1 MMAIDKLTDAAIR
14 RLPETTKRYSD
25 GGGLFLQVKDGTK
38 RWIFRV
44 YSNGKET
51 MTSFGTYP
59 DTSLSEARQRAA
71 DARKLKREGINP
83 VEHKRNEKARKES
96 ESITFEQ
103 VARQLFNSKKGRCTD
118 QYIRDLSRSMELH
131 VYQKWGDRQIAG
143 ISPRELIGLVTSIE
157 KSGRYLA
164 HKMTARLSEIFE
176 YAISL
181 GYIQHSPVNRATH
194 KSLKP
199 HSREN
204 MASITFDE
212 LPCFLR
218 KFEEYRGHKIT
229 KLAIRFLLLTFIRT
243 GELRKLQWNWVDW
256 EKNEVK
262 IPASAMKSKRDHVV
276 PLSRQSLLVLESA
289 RELTGK
295 FKLIFPMYSDYEKQA
310 SENIALTVIHRIGYK
325 GKMTGHGFRALA
337 RSRLAEEGFSR
348 DALELQLAH
357 TISRDATESAYN
369 RARHLDERARMM
381 QRWAD
386 LVDEANKD
394 KDKSY

>member
-1 MMAIDKLTDAAIR
+1 MAIDKLTDAAIR
-14 RLPETTKRYSD
+14 RLPETNKRYSD

-131 VYQKWGDRQIAG
+131 VYPKWGDRQIAG

-204 MASITFDE
+204 MPSISFDE

-310 SENIALTVIHRIGYK
+310 SENIALTVIHRIGYR

-357 TISRDATESAYN
+357 TISKDATESAYN

-386 LVDEANKD
+386 IVDEANKD
-394 KDKSY
+394 KSY